1 MQKQLKKRVLALEAR
16 IEKLGNTGAGGN
28 VKHLNQVEQNLHDF
42 VRRGR
47 EKVSTV
53 EFSLPDLIAHMLFYP
68 SHKPVLL
75 VYCFKFATSHK
86 NISPSMPIWI
96 ANAFFIRINP

>member
-16 IEKLGNTGAGGN
+16 LEKLGHTGAGGK

-53 EFSLPDLIAHMLFYP
+53 EFSLLDLITHMLFYS

-75 VYCFKFATSHK
+75 GKWPLLKVCYK
-86 NISPSMPIWI
+86 P
-96 ANAFFIRINP
+96 